1 MNFEKHSLENKEKV
15 YLNTSVYDES
25 KRRIKELLPNYD
37 NILIMFTGGKDCTVV
52 LYLVEECLNEM
63 GLKKPININYF
74 DEELIPKE
82 EMEFVNRLKE
92 TGKYNILHY
101 CLPFK
106 TNIQVLNKK
115 TEFIFWDKK
124 RKKEWFREPPKDAI
138 TQINNKDVI
147 INDYN
152 IDTQIKIAMNFLKGS
167 IIAFSGHRADESN
180 LAYRNIISA
189 KRPYIVSSFSNRVVK
204 SKPIYDWSTK
214 DVFLYLKKNNKD
226 YNRIYNHLVWC
237 GLPLR
242 NSLPI
247 NDNGLK
253 QIEIYKQYDS
263 DYYNHMI
270 KLLPNLEVTARY
282 TNDLS
287 FDKITKKYGHTL
299 NGIIKYIK
307 ENYDEQNQKDKLKQI
322 RRIIVKRNSNI
333 KKRNIPLGSV
343 PLRRIYLHLL
353 YGLELDDINPKHY
366 LVEDFLFEGYTEED
380 YENFMESYK

>member
-1 MNFEKHSLENKEKV
+1 MNFEKHSTENKEKI
-15 YLNTSVYDES
+15 YLNVSVYDES

-63 GLKKPININYF
+63 KLNKPIYINYF

-82 EMEFVNRLKE
+82 EIEFIDRLKN
-92 TGKYNILHY
+92 TGKYRFFHY

-106 TNIQVLNKK
+106 QNIQILNKK

-124 RKKEWFREPPKDAI
+124 RKNEWFREPPKDAI
-138 TQINNKDVI
+138 TQINGKDVI

-152 IDTQIKIAMNFLKGS
+152 IDTQIKIGISFLKGS
-167 IIAFSGHRADESN
+167 VIAFSGHRADESN
-180 LAYRNIISA
+180 IVYRNMMNTE
-189 KRPYIVSSFSNRVVK
+189 RPYITSSFSKRVVK
-204 SKPIYDWSTK
+204 SKPIYDWTTK

-226 YNRIYNHLVWC
+226 YNQIYNHLVWC

-282 TNDLS
+282 NNDLS
-287 FDKITKKYGHTL
+287 LEKITKKYGHNL
-299 NGIIKYIK
+299 KGIIKYIND
-307 ENYDEQNQKDKLKQI
+307 NYDDKNKKEKLKDI
-322 RRIIVKRNSNI
+322 RKTIVKRNSNI
-333 KKRNIPLGSV
+333 KNRNLPLGLV
-343 PLRRIYLHLL
+343 PLRRIYIHLI
-353 YGLELDDINPKHY
+353 YGNELFDINPKDFV
-366 LVEDFLFEGYTEED
+366 LDDFLFEGYTEED
-380 YENFMESYK
+380 YNKFMENFK